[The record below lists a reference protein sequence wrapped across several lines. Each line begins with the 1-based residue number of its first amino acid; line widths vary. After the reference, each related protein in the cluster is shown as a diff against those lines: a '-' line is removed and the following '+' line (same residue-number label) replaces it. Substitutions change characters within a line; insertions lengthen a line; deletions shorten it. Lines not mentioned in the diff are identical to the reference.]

1 MSTTIELIAENSM
14 FSPIITFFLV
24 SLFMYQWTSKDN
36 CWKHPKTKEKEKWRS
51 LFNQFGLSSLAID
64 WCLLKHWDESPERLY
79 MGSLTFDPVEGK
91 RGPWLSPRDWLG
103 LPGYTGCSEGWEKWF
118 LACTAQSITQ
128 LEGSSVL
135 LIASIPHGILNPPN
149 LVTQVHMSYCVGK
162 KK

>member
-64 WCLLKHWDESPERLY
+64 RCLSCWSIGMKALKDCRWDHWHSILWRVRGGLDCHPET
-79 MGSLTFDPVEGK
+79 GSGYPGIQAAQRSERNGSWHALPSQLPK
-91 RGPWLSPRDWLG
+91 WRGPLCYS
-103 LPGYTGCSEGWEKWF
+103 
-118 LACTAQSITQ
+118 
-128 LEGSSVL
+128 
-135 LIASIPHGILNPPN
+135 
-149 LVTQVHMSYCVGK
+149 
-162 KK
+162 